1 MNIKVHEFSEDFRA
15 YLVFL
20 YLAISG
26 FTFGSEPV
34 VVTERAIR
42 VVSLGREEM
51 YFGFAKGDEIV
62 LSLHTNKQ
70 KLLGQIELKE
80 HDGDV
85 LYSDLKVFSIN
96 EKRIK
101 IPNTG
106 IYKLSLDN
114 PSLGKRIC
122 DLMIK
127 RIPERERTQ
136 EFNTTV
142 YWRDIQD
149 TNYYEVTEWALLS
162 SDTTFNVITDQ
173 IEKVHSSLNLNGNR
187 NTFGFTLPE
196 NCVAWSYYIGV
207 DQAGQGAY
215 EEATREL
222 AEHSSPILSQIPGY
236 GPLGALALGAA
247 SYLTILQRGEDIDF
261 WIIDQENISQY
272 QNGEMFYSLKGGKV
286 INAFS
291 QMLSPLFGR
300 FYFCLRNDN
309 AIDGVSVA
317 VKVTAVCV
325 KENWGF
331 KKVKKYRVVKAKK
344 PYIEEYEFN

>member
-1 MNIKVHEFSEDFRA
+1 MR
-15 YLVFL
+15 YLLVFL
-20 YLAISG
+20 GCLSLGIS
-26 FTFGSEPV
+26 FGSEPV

-70 KLLGQIELKE
+70 KLLGQIELKKYN
-80 HDGDV
+80 GNV
-85 LYSDLKVFSIN
+85 LYSDLKVSSIS
-96 EKRIK
+96 EKSIK

-114 PSLGKRIC
+114 SSLGKRIC

-127 RIPERERTQ
+127 RIPESEKTQ
-136 EFNTTV
+136 AFNTTV
-142 YWRDIQD
+142 HWKDIQD
-149 TNYYEVTEWALLS
+149 TSYYEVPEWALIS
-162 SDTTFNVITDQ
+162 SDTTFNMITDR
-173 IEKVHSSLNLNGNR
+173 IEKVHSSLNLNGNK

-215 EEATREL
+215 EDATREL

-236 GPLGALALGAA
+236 GPLGALALGAV

-261 WIIDQENISQY
+261 WILDQENMSHY
-272 QNGEMFYSLKGGKV
+272 QNGNQSYSLKNGKV

-291 QMLSPLFGR
+291 KMLSPLSGTL
-300 FYFCLRNDN
+300 YFCLRNDN
-309 AIDGVSVA
+309 AIDGVSVS

-331 KKVKKYRVVKAKK
+331 RKVKKYRVVKGKK
-344 PYIEEYEFN
+344 PYLER